1 MVLNKQE
8 KVMVIPPTPK
18 REHNILNLSD
28 TMKILD
34 LLKGGMSLSEV
45 WVALWEK
52 RMKHPQH
59 SSEFSA
65 Y

>member
-1 MVLNKQE
+1 
-8 KVMVIPPTPK
+8 
-18 REHNILNLSD
+18 
-28 TMKILD
+28 
-34 LLKGGMSLSEV
+34 MSLSEV

-65 Y
+65 YWALEVFSLGGLLGTICSQMPRLYCIF